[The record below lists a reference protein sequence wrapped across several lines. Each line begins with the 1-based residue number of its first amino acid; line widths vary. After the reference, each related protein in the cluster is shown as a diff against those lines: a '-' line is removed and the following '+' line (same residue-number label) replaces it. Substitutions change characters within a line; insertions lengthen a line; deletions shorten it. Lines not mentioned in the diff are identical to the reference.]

1 MNFAQRSTF
10 LHVSRV
16 RYVYVGM
23 HADGP
28 TRVLCFSEVP
38 DEYARGS
45 AGGGGDTL
53 ALLSARLERAQQ
65 RIQVGSV
72 ASIALEI
79 LLLKALHILIP

>member
-1 MNFAQRSTF
+1 
-10 LHVSRV
+10 
-16 RYVYVGM
+16 M

-28 TRVLCFSEVP
+28 TRVLCFSEAP

-65 RIQVGSV
+65 RIQVGSFACDTSQIV
-72 ASIALEI
+72 PFQKLQF
-79 LLLKALHILIP
+79 